1 MSKSRMPSYGGQ
13 ALFEGVLMRGS
24 RFLAAAMRA
33 PNGEIVVQTEELSA
47 IYQSR
52 LRKIP
57 FLRGLVILWDALGLG
72 TRWLTISTNLHAEKE
87 EEKIGGKS
95 LTLVVLFS
103 LVLSLGLFFLLPA
116 ALGKWAENLLGWS
129 AWGGYAIEGIF
140 RLLILVGYIWGVG
153 RSKEIARFF
162 GYHGAE
168 HKTINAFEANSNL
181 EVNSVSKFSLQHPR
195 CGTAFMLTLVVFSII
210 FFSLLGPLPLLWRL
224 VTRIL
229 FVPFLASLAYEY
241 LRWTADHLE
250 NPLVRFMVVPNLAMQ
265 GLTTREPSPDMLEV
279 AIAAFKAMRAK
290 ELEGESQTT

>member
-24 RFLAAAMRA
+24 RYLAAAMRA

-87 EEKIGGKS
+87 EEKIEGKN
-95 LTLVVLFS
+95 LTLVVMFS
-103 LVLSLGLFFLLPA
+103 LLISIGLFFLLPA
-116 ALGKWAENLLGWS
+116 VLGKWIENMLGWS

-140 RLLILVGYIWGVG
+140 RLLILIGYIWGVG

-168 HKTINAFEANSNL
+168 HKTINAFEANSVLN
-181 EVNSVSKFSLQHPR
+181 VKTVSSFSLQHPR

-210 FFSLLGPLPLLWRL
+210 LFSLLGPLPILWRL

-229 FVPFLASLAYEY
+229 FIPFLASLAYEY

-250 NPLVRFMVVPNLAMQ
+250 NPLVRLLVIPNLAMQ
-265 GLTTREPSPDMLEV
+265 SLTTREPSSEMLEV
-279 AIAAFKAMRAK
+279 AIAAFEAMRSK
-290 ELEGESQTT
+290 ELEGETKNT

>member
-1 MSKSRMPSYGGQ
+1 MAKSRMPSYGGQ

-24 RFLAAAMRA
+24 RYLAAAMRA

-87 EEKIGGKS
+87 EEKIEGKS
-95 LTLVVLFS
+95 LTMVVLFS
-103 LVLSLGLFFLLPA
+103 LVISLGLFFLLPA
-116 ALGKWAENLLGWS
+116 ALGKWVENLLGWS

-140 RLLILVGYIWGVG
+140 RLLILIGYIWGVG
-153 RSKEIARFF
+153 QSKEIARFF

-168 HKTINAFEANSNL
+168 HKTINAFEANANL
-181 EVNSVSKFSLQHPR
+181 EVNTVSRFSLQHPR

-279 AIAAFKAMRAK
+279 AIAAFEAMRAK